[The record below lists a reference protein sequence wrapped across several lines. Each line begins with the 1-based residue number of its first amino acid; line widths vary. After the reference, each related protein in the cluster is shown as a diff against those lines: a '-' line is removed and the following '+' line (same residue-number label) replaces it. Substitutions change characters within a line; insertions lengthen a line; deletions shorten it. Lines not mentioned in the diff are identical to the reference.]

1 MKAIVFGMLFLGLT
15 SLGYAQELNKEANED
30 ETQEVVLEGV
40 TVTALNMDYL
50 EKVHDK
56 ATPEVV
62 KELEHKA
69 ARFKIKGT
77 PIYFSE
83 VGPYEVHFSNSKGN
97 IIATYNRKG
106 KILVSSEK
114 FKDVV
119 LPLEVRNS
127 VYREYPDWKIN
138 SNVYLVS
145 YHHNKGVKKIYQFQ
159 IGKDNDKRN
168 LRTDVAG
175 NILN

>member
-15 SLGYAQELNKEANED
+15 SLGYAQELNNEAKEE

-50 EKVHDK
+50 EKVHDEV
-56 ATPEVV
+56 TPEVV

-77 PIYFSE
+77 PIYFSD

-106 KILVSSEK
+106 KIMVSSEK
-114 FKDVV
+114 FKDVASPV
-119 LPLEVRNS
+119 VVRNS
-127 VYREYPDWKIN
+127 VYNEYPDWEIK
-138 SNVYLVS
+138 SSVYLVS
-145 YHHNKGVKKIYQFQ
+145 YHYNKGVKKLYQFQ
-159 IGKDNDKRN
+159 IGKDNYKKN
-168 LRTDVAG
+168 LKIDMDG